1 MEKDAPTSPIIKRS
15 RPYKKVSP
23 KESVE
28 EGCICSEW
36 AQDISCTA
44 HSYLEDVPCVVG
56 GQQVGDVPPAVDTEE
71 VGDVPGHDDGGNAHE
86 ESINSDHQ
94 FPPTP
99 QKPSIRRKRRSA
111 YSVPT
116 DLGSTET
123 LKESVSLLD
132 QDLGSTETQEESV
145 SLLDQN
151 LGSTETQKESVS
163 LMDQDLGSTE
173 TQKESV
179 SLLDQNLGSTE
190 TQEESVSL
198 LDQDLGSTETHM
210 ESQSLLKKEKADEE
224 SNRAKL
230 SAKLCNG
237 MFPWSLDLEQDN
249 I

>member
-1 MEKDAPTSPIIKRS
+1 MHFRHIAEMEKDAPTSPIIKRS

-44 HSYLEDVPCVVG
+44 HSYLD
-56 GQQVGDVPPAVDTEE
+56 DD
-71 VGDVPGHDDGGNAHE
+71 DDDGGNAHE

-132 QDLGSTETQEESV
+132 QDLGSTETQKESV
-145 SLLDQN
+145 FLLDQD
-151 LGSTETQKESVS
+151 LGSTETQEDSVS
-163 LMDQDLGSTE
+163 LLDQDLGSTE

-179 SLLDQNLGSTE
+179 SLLDQDLGSTE
-190 TQEESVSL
+190 TQEDSVSL

-210 ESQSLLKKEKADEE
+210 ESQSLLKKEEADEE

-230 SAKLCNG
+230 CNG
-237 MFPWSLDLEQDN
+237 MFSWSLDLEQDN

>member
-1 MEKDAPTSPIIKRS
+1 MHFRHIAEMEKDAPTSPIIKRS

-44 HSYLEDVPCVVG
+44 HSYLD
-56 GQQVGDVPPAVDTEE
+56 DD
-71 VGDVPGHDDGGNAHE
+71 DDDGGNAHE

-123 LKESVSLLD
+123 QKESVFLLD
-132 QDLGSTETQEESV
+132 QDLGSTETQE
-145 SLLDQN
+145 D
-151 LGSTETQKESVS
+151 
-163 LMDQDLGSTE
+163 
-173 TQKESV
+173 
-179 SLLDQNLGSTE
+179 
-190 TQEESVSL
+190 SVSL

-210 ESQSLLKKEKADEE
+210 ESQSLLKKEEADEE

-230 SAKLCNG
+230 CNG
-237 MFPWSLDLEQDN
+237 MFSWSLDLEQDN